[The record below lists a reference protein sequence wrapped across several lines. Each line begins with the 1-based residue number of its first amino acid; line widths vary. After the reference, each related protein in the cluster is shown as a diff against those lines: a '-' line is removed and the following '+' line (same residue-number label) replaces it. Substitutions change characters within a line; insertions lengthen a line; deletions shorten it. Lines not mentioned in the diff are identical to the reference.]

1 MTKPLTIITA
11 ALLLLFHPLS
21 TLAIKFQN
29 TVAEAA
35 RMAQPDP
42 EWPDDTPTYNATA
55 LQSEL
60 DAHRAMWNAFVSEA
74 KNYDMSFERI
84 CFCPEQWR
92 GPFAMRVR
100 DGNVE
105 SATYLSES
113 MRESTVDPDMLT
125 GLLTVDGV
133 FDRIQGGLDRRY
145 VDLQV
150 TYNETAGYPAS
161 FYSDMSKRIA
171 DDETTLRIWD
181 VVLVDE

>member
-1 MTKPLTIITA
+1 MTKPFTRITA
-11 ALLLLFHPLS
+11 ALLLLFHPVS
-21 TLAIKFQN
+21 TLAIKFQII
-29 TVAEAA
+29 EPQEA
-35 RMAQPDP
+35 RMAQPNP

-55 LQSEL
+55 LQAEL
-60 DAHRAMWNAFVSEA
+60 DAHRATWNAFVGKS

-100 DGNVE
+100 DGNVQ
-105 SATYLSES
+105 SATYTSEA
-113 MRESTVDPDMLT
+113 MRESTVDPDMLR

-133 FDRIQGGLDRRY
+133 LDKIQQGLDRRY

-171 DDETTLRIWD
+171 DDEMTFRISD
-181 VVLVDE
+181 VVLVDQ

>member
-1 MTKPLTIITA
+1 MAKTSNLITA
-11 ALLLLFHPLS
+11 ALLLLFQPFS
-21 TLAIKFQN
+21 AYAIKFQ
-29 TVAEAA
+29 TVDAERV

-55 LQSEL
+55 LQAQL
-60 DAHRAMWNAFVSEA
+60 DAHRAIWDAFAGEP

-100 DGNVE
+100 SGKVE

-113 MRESTVDPDMLT
+113 MRESSVDPDLLR

-133 FDRIQGGLDRRY
+133 FNEIQKGLDRSY
-145 VDLQV
+145 VDLQI
-150 TYNETAGYPAS
+150 TYNETAGYPSS
-161 FYSDMSKRIA
+161 FYSDTSKRIA
-171 DDETTLRIWD
+171 DDETTFRISD
-181 VVLVDE
+181 LVLVDE